1 MPTATPIPQ
10 SRPSRSRRPGQPH
23 PDRPAAERRRS
34 EPGGVRA
41 WVRAVRVRQWA
52 KNLLVFAAPAAAG
65 TLGRS
70 GALERVSISF
80 LVFCLLASGAYLI
93 NDARD
98 APEDRRHPVK
108 RHRPIASGAVPAEM
122 ASAVGAVLVA
132 IGIWLALAVSV
143 DLCIM
148 ACAYAALNVAYTTW
162 LRRVAIADIA
172 AIAAA
177 FVLRALGGGI
187 AAHVAI
193 SRWFIL
199 VVSFAA
205 LFVAAGKRYADFLDP
220 ETRRSRRVLEQYTAE
235 FLRLVIC
242 VSCAGAL
249 GAYSLWA
256 FAAGV
261 PLSRELTIIPFILA
275 MLRYGLLVT
284 SGSGGA
290 PETVIFGDRFMQ
302 MTGLAWVV
310 MFGLGV

>member
-1 MPTATPIPQ
+1 VGI
-10 SRPSRSRRPGQPH
+10 
-23 PDRPAAERRRS
+23 
-34 EPGGVRA
+34 RA
-41 WVRAVRVRQWA
+41 WVRVVRVRQWT

-65 TLGRS
+65 TLGGPGVLVR
-70 GALERVSISF
+70 AFVAF

-122 ASAVGAVLVA
+122 ATAVGAIFVA
-132 IGIWLALAVSV
+132 LGIWLALAVSV
-143 DLCIM
+143 DLCIT
-148 ACAYAALNVAYTTW
+148 AVAYAALNVAYTTW
-162 LRRVAIADIA
+162 LRQVAIADIA

-187 AAHVAI
+187 AAQVPI
-193 SRWFIL
+193 SKWFIL

-235 FLRLVIC
+235 FLRLVIGVC
-242 VSCAGAL
+242 CAGAL

-261 PLSRELTIIPFILA
+261 PLARELTIIPFILA

-284 SGSGGA
+284 SGSGGE

-302 MTGLAWVV
+302 MAGAVWVV